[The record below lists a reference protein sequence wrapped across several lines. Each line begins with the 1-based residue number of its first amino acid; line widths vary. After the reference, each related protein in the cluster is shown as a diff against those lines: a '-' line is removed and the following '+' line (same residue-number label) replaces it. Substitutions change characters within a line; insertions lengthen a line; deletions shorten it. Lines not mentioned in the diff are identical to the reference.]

1 MKTQKYLFSLV
12 LVTVMYFTLAVLMSP
27 HATALSA

>member
-12 LVTVMYFTLAVLMSP
+12 LVTVMYFTVAVLLSP
-27 HATALSA
+27 AGVA